1 MMLMVI
7 FNENIQLKR
16 AKDVMWKGDHHFI
29 LLEDPIT
36 SQYSSLEPSQDRPV
50 SLEPVLSVIEQQ
62 Y

>member
-16 AKDVMWKGDHHFI
+16 AKDVMWKGNHHFI
-29 LLEDPIT
+29 LLKDPIT
-36 SQYSSLEPSQDRPV
+36 SQYSSLEPSQDHPV